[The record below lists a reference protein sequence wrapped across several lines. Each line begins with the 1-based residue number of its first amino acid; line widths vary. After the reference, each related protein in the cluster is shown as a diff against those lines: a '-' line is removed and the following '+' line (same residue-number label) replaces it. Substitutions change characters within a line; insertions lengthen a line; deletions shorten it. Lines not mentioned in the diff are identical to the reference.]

1 MTKAEFS
8 RIAAVLKVSFSWA
21 KLFENDAATEVWYR
35 KLADIPYTVMAAVV
49 DKWIETK
56 TNPPTIADLRAE
68 AAVIVNGETP
78 IWTDG
83 WEQVRKAVSRY
94 GYMRK
99 EEALASMDPLT
110 AKAVSLLGWQQIC
123 ESENTD
129 VVRANFRMTYESL
142 AKQKEVNGMLSTDTR
157 QRIESAR
164 ANALVAGVVKELTA

>member
-8 RIAAVLKVSFSWA
+8 RIAAVIKVSFSWA

-56 TNPPTIADLRAE
+56 SNPPTIADLRAE
-68 AAVIVNGETP
+68 AASAINGETP

-83 WEQVRKAVSRY
+83 WEQVRKAVCRY

-99 EEALASMDPLT
+99 DEALASMDPLT
-110 AKAVSLLGWQQIC
+110 ARAASLLGWQQIC
-123 ESENTD
+123 ESENVD

-142 AKQKEVNGMLSTDTR
+142 AKQKEINGMLSPDTR
-157 QRIESAR
+157 ERIESAKVG
-164 ANALVAGVVKELTA
+164 AIVAGVAKELTA